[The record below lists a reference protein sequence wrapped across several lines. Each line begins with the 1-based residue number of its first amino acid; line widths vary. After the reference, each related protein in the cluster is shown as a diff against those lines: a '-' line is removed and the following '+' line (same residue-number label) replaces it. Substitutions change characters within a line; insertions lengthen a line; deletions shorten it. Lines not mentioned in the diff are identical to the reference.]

1 MCTLI
6 VDGKP
11 VRIAYP
17 GKTFDSVVTNRK
29 KKVCRTSTKKITSD
43 APEAA
48 LYPKEEDEETLSF
61 SCHSGEHEAVRIPYN
76 DGMTSTCRYRNG
88 SRHNSGRKPR
98 RIFNARSSVHQFI
111 VV

>member
-17 GKTFDSVVTNRK
+17 GETFGSVITNRK
-29 KKVCRTSTKKITSD
+29 KKARRTSTKKITSD

-48 LYPKEEDEETLSF
+48 LYSKKGDEETLSF
-61 SCHSGEHEAVRIPYN
+61 SHHSGEHEAMRIPYN
-76 DGMTSTCRYRNG
+76 DRKVCTCRYRNG
-88 SRHNSGRKPR
+88 SHRNSGRKPR
-98 RIFNARSSVHQFI
+98 RIFNARNSVHQFI
-111 VV
+111 VA